1 MSRAFY
7 MPPPSI
13 QAVWGAGDE
22 SAEFKA
28 DVSAFRFI
36 EDPLCEGNN
45 KLANYFVCEDVA
57 AQRIVITGLRRGWM
71 SVACVSEGFAP
82 ANTRMVATELPGVA
96 ERQADGGWKVKE
108 MAKIKFES

>member
-1 MSRAFY
+1 

-13 QAVWGAGDE
+13 QAAWGAGDE
-22 SAEFKA
+22 SEEFKA

-36 EDPLCEGNN
+36 EDPLRDGS
-45 KLANYFVCEDVA
+45 KLANYFICEDLA

-71 SVACVSEGFAP
+71 SVACISEGFAP
-82 ANTRMVATELPGVA
+82 ANTRMIATVLPGVA

-108 MAKIKFES
+108 LATIKFES